1 MNKSSVTCIQDE
13 RVVDKIFEVLS
24 VVNVWC
30 GLQVAVMYGLI
41 CENVSSFIK
50 YKYGDDTWDNI
61 RRLANIDSPTFSVHK
76 VS

>member
-1 MNKSSVTCIQDE
+1 MQFDNFFRSSQFQIC
-13 RVVDKIFEVLS
+13 L
-24 VVNVWC
+24 
-30 GLQVAVMYGLI
+30 LVADMYGLI

-76 VS
+76 VLVEYHDQKLFKL